1 MSYLITKYVLN
12 ASNGTAESK
21 RGSFIH
27 MNNQAQLTCVMV
39 VMKHSRDV

>member
-1 MSYLITKYVLN
+1 MLVMVVAK
-12 ASNGTAESK
+12 GK

-27 MNNQAQLTCVMV
+27 MNNRAQLTCVMA